1 MELLEREL
9 LERELDEEDLLE
21 LELDEEELEELEELE
36 EDDVVFLRPGASIFL
51 IFKRTFLSSRA
62 SSSSLMS
69 IALIIFSA
77 ALSPT

>member
-21 LELDEEELEELEELE
+21 LELDEEELEELE

-62 SSSSLMS
+62 SSSALMS

>member
-1 MELLEREL
+1 MEL

-21 LELDEEELEELEELE
+21 LELDEEELEELE

-77 ALSPT
+77 ALSPI

>member
-21 LELDEEELEELEELE
+21 LELDEEELEELEE
-36 EDDVVFLRPGASIFL
+36 DDVVFLRPGVSIFL